1 MFLIQ
6 FSHEIL
12 CPINKMTGEIKHATM
27 RSFSSDLQ
35 ALVNM
40 NFLWLC
46 KLFMIMKYAYHNVKF
61 SS

>member
-1 MFLIQ
+1 
-6 FSHEIL
+6 
-12 CPINKMTGEIKHATM
+12 MTGEIKHATM

-35 ALVNM
+35 ALANM